1 VQAQNPRLKIGVL
14 TDSELASIYTY
25 RLTVWAQT
33 KGNVQV
39 SHLMLQKEKPTP
51 RGRIT
56 KAFNSF
62 QGVGQVVFGLI
73 EKIEKLR
80 VKRLN
85 EHKDHCKRFDLTS
98 VIPETVYLGP
108 QISIGK
114 TSFSFSDDDIQR
126 VSLLDLDLIINCCS
140 CEILPGNLV
149 QASKLGIISFQHN
162 DSKINRAGPPGFWE
176 VYSRQD
182 ATEFVIQQIKE
193 NLNCPNVLLRGRFP
207 TKSFYLLNQSALYKR
222 SNHHLLRLL
231 DEIASTGTLPPARD
245 TQPYS
250 NKLIDLPNLTAQF
263 LYISKQAG
271 SIAQKIIRRLLKKEE
286 RWGVAFAKGHWKTLV
301 LSRSNRIDNPP
312 NHFLADPFVV
322 MEGNRHFCF
331 VEDYDCGR
339 RKGCISVYE
348 LQDKTAERLGVA
360 ITEPFHM
367 SFPYLF
373 RYNKKLYMCPET
385 CEKGEIRLYENVKFP
400 LQWKL
405 SHIIMNNV
413 VASDTM
419 IFEKDGSWWLL
430 TNIDPVEADCCSE
443 LYIFFSESP
452 LTDTWTP
459 HPKNPIF
466 IDSFKARNGGIL
478 FHQGSIYR
486 VAQKQGFGRYGKS
499 TSINRIDV
507 LTKQEYSETQLC
519 LVEPNFFRRIKAT
532 HHLHCNDSVSVFD
545 FVEVAKADG

>member
-1 VQAQNPRLKIGVL
+1 VQAQNPPLKIGLLV
-14 TDSELASIYTY
+14 DSELASIYTY

-39 SHLMLQKEKPTP
+39 SHLMLQNGKQALHNP
-51 RGRIT
+51 IT

-62 QGVGQVVFGLI
+62 QGVGRIVFRWL
-73 EKIEKLR
+73 EKLEILR
-80 VKRLN
+80 IKRLN
-85 EHKDHCKRFDLTS
+85 AHKDHREQFDLTS
-98 VIPETVYLGP
+98 VVSDAVYLEP
-108 QISIGK
+108 H
-114 TSFSFSDDDIQR
+114 FSTGEFGLSLSDDDIYR
-126 VSLLDLDLIINCCS
+126 IGLLELDLIVNCS
-140 CEILPGNLV
+140 SYRILPGKLP
-149 QASKLGIISFQHN
+149 QASKLGVISFQHS
-162 DSKINRAGPPGFWE
+162 DSEINRSGPPGFWE

-182 ATEFVIQQIKE
+182 ATEFAIQQTKDD
-193 NLNCPNVLLRGRFP
+193 LNCGNVLLRGRFP

-222 SNHHLLRLL
+222 SNYHLLRLL
-231 DEIASTGTLPPARD
+231 NEIASTGNLPPAGE

-250 NKLIDLPNLTAQF
+250 NKLIELPNLTTQF

-271 SIAQKIIRRLLKKEE
+271 SIAQKITRRFLNKKE

-301 LSRSNRIDNPP
+301 LSRSHRIENPP

-322 MEGNRHFCF
+322 MEDNRHFCF
-331 VEDYDCGR
+331 VEDYDCGNR
-339 RKGCISVYE
+339 RGCISVYE

-373 RYNKKLYMCPET
+373 RYNEKLYMCPET

-405 SHIIMNNV
+405 SQTIMSDV
-413 VASDTM
+413 IASDTM
-419 IFEKDGSWWLL
+419 IFEKDGTWWLF

-443 LYIFFSESP
+443 LYIFYAESP
-452 LTDTWTP
+452 LCNAWIP
-459 HPKNPIF
+459 HRKNPIF

-478 FHQGSIYR
+478 FHQGSVYR
-486 VAQKQGFGRYGKS
+486 VAQKQEFGRYGKS

-507 LTKQEYSETQLC
+507 LTKEEYSETQLC
-519 LVEPNFFRRIKAT
+519 FVEPNFFPRITGT
-532 HHLHCNDSVSVFD
+532 HHLHCNDSVCVFD
-545 FVEVAKADG
+545 YVEVASR

>member
-1 VQAQNPRLKIGVL
+1 MQAQNPPLKIGLLV
-14 TDSELASIYTY
+14 DSELTSIYTY

-39 SHLMLQKEKPTP
+39 SLLMLQNGKQTLHNP
-51 RGRIT
+51 IT

-62 QGVGQVVFGLI
+62 QGVGRIVFGWL
-73 EKIEKLR
+73 EKLEILR
-80 VKRLN
+80 IKRLSA
-85 EHKDHCKRFDLTS
+85 HKDHCERFDLTS
-98 VIPETVYLGP
+98 VVSDAVYLEPHFSTG
-108 QISIGK
+108 G
-114 TSFSFSDDDIQR
+114 FGLSFSDDDIYR
-126 VSLLDLDLIINCCS
+126 IALLELDLIVNCS
-140 CEILPGNLV
+140 SYRIFSGKLP
-149 QASKLGIISFQHN
+149 QASKLGVISFQHN
-162 DSKINRAGPPGFWE
+162 DSEINRGGPPGFWE

-182 ATEFVIQQIKE
+182 ATEFVIQQTKDDM
-193 NLNCPNVLLRGRFP
+193 NCGNVLLRGRFP

-222 SNHHLLRLL
+222 SNYHLLRLL
-231 DEIASTGTLPPARD
+231 NEIASTGNLPPAGE

-250 NKLIDLPNLTAQF
+250 NKLIELPNLITQF

-271 SIAQKIIRRLLKKEE
+271 SIAQKITRRFLNKEE

-301 LSRSNRIDNPP
+301 LSRSHRIENPP

-322 MEGNRHFCF
+322 MEDNRHFCF
-331 VEDYDCGR
+331 VEDYDSGNR
-339 RKGCISVYE
+339 RGCISVYE

-373 RYNKKLYMCPET
+373 RYNENLYMCPET

-405 SHIIMNNV
+405 SKTIMSDV
-413 VASDTM
+413 IASDTM
-419 IFEKDGSWWLL
+419 IFEKDGTWWLF

-443 LYIFFSESP
+443 LYIFYAESP
-452 LTDTWTP
+452 LSNAWIP
-459 HPKNPIF
+459 HRKNPIF

-486 VAQKQGFGRYGKS
+486 VAQKQEFGRYGKS

-507 LTKQEYSETQLC
+507 LTKEEYSETQLC
-519 LVEPNFFRRIKAT
+519 VVEPNFFSRITGT
-532 HHLHCNDSVSVFD
+532 HHLHCDDSVCVFD
-545 FVEVAKADG
+545 YVEVASR